1 MNLFTSEDML
11 RFLYN
16 EMTREESLAMQKALD
31 ADWKLRECLDE
42 MKQLLG
48 SLDSVKRSPRPQSVD
63 AIMKYAGAEAVKTE
77 LH

>member
-16 EMTREESLAMQKALD
+16 EMTREESMAMQKALD

-42 MKQLLG
+42 MKELIS
-48 SLDSVKRSPRPQSVD
+48 SLDSAKRSPRPQSID
-63 AIMKYAGAEAVKTE
+63 AIMRYAGAEAVKTE
-77 LH
+77 VR

>member
-16 EMTREESLAMQKALD
+16 EMTREESMAMQKALD

-42 MKQLLG
+42 MKELIS
-48 SLDSVKRSPRPQSVD
+48 SLDSAKRSPRPQSID
-63 AIMKYAGAEAVKTE
+63 AILRYAGAEAVKTE
-77 LH
+77 VR